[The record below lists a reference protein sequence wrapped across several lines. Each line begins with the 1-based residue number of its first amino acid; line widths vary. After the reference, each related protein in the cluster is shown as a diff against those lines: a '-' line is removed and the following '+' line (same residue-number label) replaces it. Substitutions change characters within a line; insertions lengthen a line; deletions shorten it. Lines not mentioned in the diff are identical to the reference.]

1 MKSIIF
7 FLQVFKRVR
16 QRLIRLSMENKILR
30 QQVKLLIESNNS
42 RKH

>member
-1 MKSIIF
+1 MKSIVF

-16 QRLIRLSMENKILR
+16 QRLIRLSLENKALKV
-30 QQVKLLIESNNS
+30 QVKLLIESMNH

>member
-1 MKSIIF
+1 MKSIKF

-16 QRLIRLSMENKILR
+16 QRLIRLSLENKALKL
-30 QQVKLLIESNNS
+30 QVKLLIESMNH